1 MSFCLSVFSY
11 FCLFIFLSFH
21 ILVLSSFCLFIFLSF
36 CLFAF
41 LSFCLSAILGHLT
54 SSYVIGGRLRL
65 INHERSS
72 SLLNVDGPMGLGGIG
87 WDGYHS
93 SQSAS
98 TPINYNNIK
107 KGLHYQ
113 HKFQQKNFL
122 RHPVPPFMSIA
133 EVYIKFTQLHCTDN
147 EIS

>member
-1 MSFCLSVFSY
+1 MS

-21 ILVLSSFCLFIFLSF
+21 IFVFSYFSLIKFLSFHILIFLSF
-36 CLFAF
+36 RLSVF
-41 LSFCLSAILGHLT
+41 LSSQVILGPLT